1 MGLRCDVFG
10 HDFGAPTI
18 DEVREESDQGTLLV
32 VREYETC
39 RRCGAEHELSE
50 NRGLISQAP
59 EPTDNATPSGESD
72 GRQAGAVEASERR
85 GATDEGS
92 GTQTAD
98 GSPAGGQDD
107 ESRGNGSSAGAASE
121 TDNDDGSTAAAG
133 EVTSSPTDPGGPTVS
148 ESGMADNGAA
158 SPEAPQLDD
167 AKSHGE
173 ATAPEASRLR
183 DEPDRSDAE
192 GGQNATFPPPAS
204 EIPDGDGGSD
214 GTYRCPR
221 CEYEVPVSNASFCRG
236 DVCPECHVG
245 YIERVEKP

>member
-18 DEVREESDQGTLLV
+18 DEVREESDRGTLLV

-59 EPTDNATPSGESD
+59 EPTDNATPSRESD
-72 GRQAGAVEASERR
+72 GRQARTVEPSERR
-85 GATDEGS
+85 GATDKGS

-98 GSPAGGQDD
+98 GPPAGGQD
-107 ESRGNGSSAGAASE
+107 
-121 TDNDDGSTAAAG
+121 
-133 EVTSSPTDPGGPTVS
+133 
-148 ESGMADNGAA
+148 
-158 SPEAPQLDD
+158 
-167 AKSHGE
+167 
-173 ATAPEASRLR
+173 
-183 DEPDRSDAE
+183 
-192 GGQNATFPPPAS
+192 ATFPPPAS